1 MKISRHWLQTY
12 FDTELPSAD
21 EIAAV
26 LTSHA
31 FEVEGVEQVGDDYVI
46 DVDVLAN
53 RSSDCLSHRGIAREL
68 STLLARPLKEDPFR
82 TAFPLWPNALHLE
95 VEVEDDTLCPR
106 YMGALVRGVTV
117 GSSPDWLKKRLET
130 LGQRSINNIV
140 DATNFVMF
148 NLGQPLHAF
157 DYAKLAQDEDG
168 MRKITVRSAHEG
180 EQITTLT
187 GDERTL
193 SDRHLLITDGISDD
207 PLAIAGIKG
216 GKQAEIDIETTDI
229 VLEAAHFDYSSV
241 RKTSRELRLATDAS
255 VRFQNE
261 PPREL
266 PAFALRDVIELIKD
280 IAGGELIGV
289 RDVYVGPRERQP
301 INVSLTEINNLLGTT
316 LTYDDVERILIR
328 FEWEF
333 SRGGDTFAVT
343 SPWERTDLTYKEAF
357 IEEIGR
363 VYGYANIKGVLPLVP
378 DKPAE
383 VNHIFAYTEKLR
395 HLLTE
400 LGYSEVMTYTL
411 RDRGVVELMNPLASD
426 KSLLRMS
433 LRDGIV
439 GALDQNAQQAALL
452 GVDDIKIFELGTVW
466 NQKGED
472 LALALGV
479 RAVRGKQSK
488 LDKALGLDMQ
498 AVLDVLAPGR
508 SDVQVTTEDGVSEVI
523 LDQLLPLLP
532 RAESYDPPLT
542 WNTDARFNTWSRYP
556 YIVRDIAVWAPSNVP
571 FEVVQATMLEKTTNL
586 LVRWDGFDV
595 FRKDDRTSYAW
606 HLVFQSREKTLTDEE
621 VGKVMEEV
629 TATLNAKEGWEV
641 R

>member
-1 MKISRHWLQTY
+1 MKVSRNWLQTY
-12 FDTELPSAD
+12 FESELPSAV
-21 EIAAV
+21 ELAEL
-26 LTSHA
+26 LTHHA
-31 FEVEGVEQVGDDYVI
+31 FEVEGVEVVGDDSVI
-46 DVDVLAN
+46 DIDVLAN
-53 RSSDCLSHRGIAREL
+53 RSSDCLSHRGIAREI
-68 STLLARPLKEDPFR
+68 STLLAVPMKEDPFR
-82 TAFPLWPNALHLE
+82 TTLPTWPNALLLV
-95 VEVEDDTLCPR
+95 VEVEDDHLCPR

-117 GSSPDWLKKRLET
+117 GPSPDWLKKRLET

-157 DYAKLAQDEDG
+157 DYAKLAQDDDG
-168 MRKITVRSAHEG
+168 NHTITVRNAHGG

-187 GDERTL
+187 GDERIL
-193 SDRHLLITDGISDD
+193 SERHLLIADGISGE

-216 GKQAEIDIETTDI
+216 GKQAEIDVETTDI
-229 VLEAAHFDYSSV
+229 VLEAANFDYSSV
-241 RKTSRELRLATDAS
+241 RKTSRELKLATDAS

-261 PPREL
+261 PPSEL
-266 PAFALRDVIELIKD
+266 PAFAMRDVVELIKD
-280 IAGGELIGV
+280 IAGGELIGM
-289 RDVYVGPRERQP
+289 RDVYVGPREREP
-301 INVSLTEINNLLGTT
+301 INVSLTEINNLLGTS
-316 LTYDDVERILIR
+316 LSYDDVERILIR

-333 SRGGDTFAVT
+333 SRADDTFAIT

-363 VYGYANIKGVLPLVP
+363 VYGYANIKGILPQLP
-378 DKPAE
+378 EKPAE
-383 VNHIFAYTEKLR
+383 VNHVFAYTEKLR

-433 LRDGIV
+433 LRDGLV

-452 GVDDIKIFELGTVW
+452 GLDDIKIFELGSIW
-466 NQKGED
+466 NEKGED
-472 LALALGV
+472 LALGLGV

-488 LDKALGLDMQ
+488 LDKLLAADMQ
-498 AVLDVLAPGR
+498 TVLDVVAPGNT
-508 SDVQVTTEDGVSEVI
+508 DVQVTTVDGVSEVI

-532 RAESYDPPLT
+532 EAESYDPPLV
-542 WNTDARFNTWSRYP
+542 WNTDARFNAWSRYP
-556 YIVRDIAVWAPSNVP
+556 YMVRDIAIWVP
-571 FEVVQATMLEKTTNL
+571 PTTPTEEVLAVILDKSPDL
-586 LVRWDGFDV
+586 LVRHDQFDS
-595 FRKDDRTSYAW
+595 FEKEGRRSYAW

-629 TATLNAKEGWEV
+629 TKALNSKEGWEV